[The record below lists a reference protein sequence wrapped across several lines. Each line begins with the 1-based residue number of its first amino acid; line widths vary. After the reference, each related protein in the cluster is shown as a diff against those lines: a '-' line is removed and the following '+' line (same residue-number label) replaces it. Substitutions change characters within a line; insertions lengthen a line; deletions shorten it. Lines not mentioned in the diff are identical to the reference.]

1 MSDGAPPGDAAT
13 GAPRSA
19 HARRVAKFR
28 SELPRRFSLSRSER
42 PARTA
47 DARAPP
53 LAGASETQSESAAM
67 PPSTHTPQR
76 TPALRDAELE
86 RPGGDDAVFP
96 RRIVQWITRVA
107 NSRDDGAADASA
119 DAPPNSIPPPPPS
132 APQQLRREVRRRR
145 HNRITRPVP
154 AEASAPRRMQLSDR
168 WIPVRSPSRLW
179 QMTSDRLL
187 WPGTSDAGV
196 WLLGTY
202 YGPAD
207 APASA
212 GSDAPSADTAASER
226 SSSDTSSSASPRR
239 AWRAELAAAVGS
251 LVWCTYRS
259 HFPPIAQDGFI
270 GADEEATSAAVSAA
284 TEELCA
290 PHDAAEDATDSTS
303 SAGEAQAP
311 LTQLL
316 ARSRSEL
323 GSTAATRGWL
333 VQQLA
338 SRGWQLP
345 GLLAQLPV
353 TAGLLSRQ
361 EPVTPAA
368 VATSL
373 QAILDAVEHDVLY
386 ALPRPLTASA
396 PFARL
401 RDSLVSSLPTPTG
414 LPGVWGYVKAIYESV
429 SSIAQPAGPTSDA
442 GWGCVLRTV
451 QSLLATALVRVHLGR
466 TWRLPPVRDGR
477 VQWRSDEEHATYT
490 RILTLF
496 LDDPS
501 SACPFSIHRLAAEG
515 KRLGIDV
522 GAWFGP
528 STAASVV
535 QRLAQPTHLGV
546 GVAATNDGLVYVDE
560 VVAASH
566 DWARP
571 VLVLVAQRLGLD
583 EVPKAYR
590 TALKQLFSFPQS
602 VGVAGGRPSSS
613 VYFVGSQREHL
624 LYLDPHT
631 TRASVPF
638 RHAPP
643 SLRGAELLRTTW
655 GATGEAR
662 SQGTEGQGVQSS
674 GPQPSGPQ
682 PSGPKPSAQPN
693 GQSNGQPNGQP
704 NSQPSAQPSAQ
715 PNGQPNDQPSTQPNG
730 EPNGQS
736 STQPNGEPN
745 GQSGAPPSE
754 PPNSQPNSQPGAQP
768 TAQPTAPQS
777 DSPVQPDGSPGDS
790 TPQPKRTDRVAASD
804 PAPDGLACD
813 DPPPPDD
820 ATRTLLTSWYCNA
833 YAPAELATFRTTST
847 QQMPLGVVDPS
858 VLLGFVVHTR
868 AELDDLARRAEQL
881 GAPLFRVAPHR
892 LTYASSDAASDVASD
907 AASDTDSSWAL

>member
-1 MSDGAPPGDAAT
+1 MDTRTQPVAAVADDVRPAAVA
-13 GAPRSA
+13 GHVGR
-19 HARRVAKFR
+19 RRVA
-28 SELPRRFSLSRSER
+28 
-42 PARTA
+42 AR
-47 DARAPP
+47 DV
-53 LAGASETQSESAAM
+53 
-67 PPSTHTPQR
+67 
-76 TPALRDAELE
+76 LR
-86 RPGGDDAVFP
+86 
-96 RRIVQWITRVA
+96 
-107 NSRDDGAADASA
+107 
-119 DAPPNSIPPPPPS
+119 
-132 APQQLRREVRRRR
+132 
-145 HNRITRPVP
+145 
-154 AEASAPRRMQLSDR
+154 
-168 WIPVRSPSRLW
+168 
-179 QMTSDRLL
+179 
-187 WPGTSDAGV
+187 
-196 WLLGTY
+196 
-202 YGPAD
+202 PAD

-226 SSSDTSSSASPRR
+226 SSSDASSSASPRR

-442 GWGCVLRTV
+442 GWGCMLRTV

-466 TWRLPPVRDGR
+466 SWRLPPVRDGR

-546 GVAATNDGLVYVDE
+546 GVAATNDGLVYVDD

-566 DWARP
+566 DWTRP

-590 TALKQLFSFPQS
+590 TALKQLFAFPQS

-643 SLRGAELLRTTW
+643 SLRGAELLRTAW
-655 GATGEAR
+655 GATDEPR
-662 SQGTEGQGVQSS
+662 SQGTEGQSTEGQGAEGQGVQPS

-682 PSGPKPSAQPN
+682 PSAQPYGQPNAQPN
-693 GQSNGQPNGQP
+693 AQSNGQPT
-704 NSQPSAQPSAQ
+704 AQ
-715 PNGQPNDQPSTQPNG
+715 PNGQPN
-730 EPNGQS
+730 GQ
-736 STQPNGEPN
+736 
-745 GQSGAPPSE
+745 PSE
-754 PPNSQPNSQPGAQP
+754 PPNSQPGAQS

-777 DSPVQPDGSPGDS
+777 DSPAQPDGSPSDS

-833 YAPAELATFRTTST
+833 YAPVELATFRTTST